1 MKSKVIFLVLFALSS
16 LTVLAE
22 PPAKRE
28 RQIETILEL
37 TKANICNPHFLET
50 PQWQEFVTTLEQAK
64 TLNLNDEEFARLFNQ
79 ASKKLPFSHYYLN
92 YTKGGSSSSRKNFS
106 LEEIDT
112 NTALL
117 NVASWSRDPQ
127 AMIKVIGQIES
138 KGYSKLII
146 DLRDNTGGTLDAA
159 VILGQYL
166 TNQTVDAGTYI
177 TRSWFEQTADYP
189 TQDEIAQMDYLKEM
203 SYAEFGRM
211 MQQPAFRMII
221 PGHNNKVFEG
231 EVMVLVNENTA
242 STNEPL
248 VHLIQQYHLG
258 TLIGT
263 KTAGN
268 MMSGRFFKVS
278 RKLRLFLPVADYV
291 TAEGIRL
298 DQLGVTP
305 DVQVSSGQALD
316 KAKELLGL

>member
-16 LTVLAE
+16 LTVLAA
-22 PPAKRE
+22 PPSKRE
-28 RQIETILEL
+28 AQIETILEL
-37 TKANICNPHFLET
+37 TQANICNPYFLET

-64 TLNLNDEEFARLFNQ
+64 TLKLNDEEFARLFNQ

-92 YTKGGSSSSRKNFS
+92 YTKGGSSTSMKNFS
-106 LEEIDT
+106 LEEIDG
-112 NTALL
+112 NTALM
-117 NVASWSRDPQ
+117 NVRSWSRDPQ
-127 AMIKVIGQIES
+127 AMIQVIGQIES

-166 TNQTVDAGTYI
+166 TNQTIDAGTYI
-177 TRSWFEQTADYP
+177 TRSWFEKTEAYP
-189 TQDEIAQMDYLKEM
+189 TQSEIGQLDYMKELSYDAFGQML
-203 SYAEFGRM
+203 
-211 MQQPAFRMII
+211 QQPAFRMII
-221 PGHNNKVFEG
+221 PGHNNSVFKG
-231 EVMVLVNENTA
+231 EVVVLVNEHTA

-248 VHLIQQYHLG
+248 VHLIQQYGLG
-258 TLIGT
+258 TLVGT

-268 MMSGRFFKVS
+268 MMSGKFFKVS
-278 RKLRLFLPVADYV
+278 KKLRLFLPVADYV

-298 DQLGVTP
+298 DQVGVTP
-305 DVQVSSGQALD
+305 DVQVSSAQALN